1 RHPFWTEK
9 HRWFV
14 QCDCVSFGTYHH
26 GILYTLPYAFDTY
39 ICYDV
44 KRTSHTCR
52 SMESSFWSY
61 ENVRNLQYMKY
72 KMNPI
77 DCSSHLPIKF
87 TNIQQLKLGFP
98 FDEHFYSLLPSLH
111 QLRSVEA
118 ILGENYNTQQLQT
131 LINLSPVLYSLRFFY
146 SIDLKVSIVQLTSP
160 SIRRL
165 SFIAKCSITIAYF
178 NNEECAALAYSPL
191 GQQCEVLSIK
201 IENRSNILD
210 LLKTMTRLRSLVVLC
225 KDDTWADRDATV
237 SKDELIDWLRSS
249 LPVTYS
255 VNRDEN
261 ETSFIRI
268 WVGDRRNSAILI

>member
-1 RHPFWTEK
+1 
-9 HRWFV
+9 
-14 QCDCVSFGTYHH
+14 
-26 GILYTLPYAFDTY
+26 
-39 ICYDV
+39 
-44 KRTSHTCR
+44 
-52 SMESSFWSY
+52 MESRFWSY
-61 ENVRNLQYMKY
+61 EDVRNLQYMKY

-87 TNIQQLKLGFP
+87 TNVQHLKLGFP
-98 FDEHFYSLLPSLH
+98 FDEHFYALLSSLH
-111 QLRSVEA
+111 QLQSVEA

-237 SKDELIDWLRSS
+237 SKDELIDWLRSN
-249 LPVTYS
+249 LAVTYS

-268 WVGDRRNSAILI
+268 WVGDRRNSGILI